1 MSRIGPIGPLGTDRG
16 GDRRAASKADR
27 GGVFQAKGGSYFFK
41 YVTEMVFI
49 YYLKKYVA
57 LLIRKTINAVTVM
70 FAVMK
75 IIQQIINAV
84 TVIPVKMYQTI
95 SKHIMFRCHC
105 RFLLEI

>member
-1 MSRIGPIGPLGTDRG
+1 MLV
-16 GDRRAASKADR
+16 K
-27 GGVFQAKGGSYFFK
+27 Q
-41 YVTEMVFI
+41 MI
-49 YYLKKYVA
+49 YYLNKYVA

-84 TVIPVKMYQTI
+84 TVIPVEMYQTI

>member
-1 MSRIGPIGPLGTDRG
+1 MRSGTRRRQSRRLVPRC
-16 GDRRAASKADR
+16 
-27 GGVFQAKGGSYFFK
+27 FQEHG
-41 YVTEMVFI
+41 E

>member
-1 MSRIGPIGPLGTDRG
+1 MGEGMRDRVSRRG
-16 GDRRAASKADR
+16 SLETAEK
-27 GGVFQAKGGSYFFK
+27 VLL
-41 YVTEMVFI
+41 

-84 TVIPVKMYQTI
+84 TVIPVEMYQTI

-105 RFLLEI
+105 RFLLQI